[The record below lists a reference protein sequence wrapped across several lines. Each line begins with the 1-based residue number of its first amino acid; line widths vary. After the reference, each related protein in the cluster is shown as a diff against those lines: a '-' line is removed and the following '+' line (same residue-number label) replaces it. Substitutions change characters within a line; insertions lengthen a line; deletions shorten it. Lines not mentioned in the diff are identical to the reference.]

1 MNNDN
6 FLKIFNTLCEFKE
19 NVDKDL
25 YFRVTENGVI
35 TVGTT
40 FIKEGRWGKYSCRQ
54 IIAKTSF
61 YKLSDDEAKRFI
73 TIVEN
78 KLKTKLDN

>member
-6 FLKIFNTLCEFKE
+6 FLKIFNTLRELKE
-19 NVDKDL
+19 KVDKDL

-35 TVGTT
+35 IVGTT
-40 FIKEGRWGKYSCRQ
+40 FIKEGRWGKYSHRQ

-61 YKLSDDEAKRFI
+61 YKLSDEETKRFI
-73 TIVEN
+73 TTVEN
-78 KLKTKLDN
+78 KLKTKLSA

>member
-6 FLKIFNTLCEFKE
+6 FLKIFNTLRELKE
-19 NVDKDL
+19 KVDKDL
-25 YFRVTENGVI
+25 YFRVTETGVI

-40 FIKEGRWGKYSCRQ
+40 FIKEGRWGKYSRRQ

-61 YKLSDDEAKRFI
+61 YNLSDEETKRFI
-73 TIVEN
+73 TTVEN
-78 KLKTKLDN
+78 KLKTKLGV

>member
-6 FLKIFNTLCEFKE
+6 FLKVFNTLREFKE
-19 NVDKDL
+19 KVDKDL

-40 FIKEGRWGKYSCRQ
+40 FIKEGRWGKYSRRQ

-61 YKLSDDEAKRFI
+61 YKLSDEETKRFI
-73 TIVEN
+73 TVVEN
-78 KLKTKLDN
+78 KLKTKLSA

>member
-1 MNNDN
+1 MTNDN
-6 FLKIFNTLCEFKE
+6 FLKIFNTLRELKE
-19 NVDKDL
+19 KVDKDL

-40 FIKEGRWGKYSCRQ
+40 FIREGRCGKYTCRQ
-54 IIAKTSF
+54 IIAKTSL
-61 YKLSDDEAKRFI
+61 YKLSDTETKRFI

-78 KLKTKLDN
+78 KLKTKLGN